1 MFHLRVLQAL
11 KSALAAGIAWAL
23 AVLIPGVAE
32 QYPYYAPLG
41 ALAVVSPTVTATIK
55 QGLQSMMGLAVGIL
69 LAWFAVWVGSPNSLT
84 IAFVVGAGVL
94 VAAVLP
100 RMGGGAYGIPSAA
113 LFVLVLGGQNTSF
126 SFGYFIQ
133 MIVGVGVGLAV
144 SMLVLPE
151 LKVKDAVR
159 QMGGL
164 RRAVAHQLQDIGEAM
179 REEWAPD
186 DRRWAERREDLILT
200 SQRARGAVKF
210 ADESRKGNYLR
221 LVLRRD
227 LTKDY
232 EHVGVLDTV
241 TSHLLNITNM
251 LQDAVRGTAEENS
264 IPDVMR
270 EPLQVAFTDVGEV
283 LNSWTTNESDDETL
297 AKARESMEKLA
308 ETAYASAAL
317 NVSFGVA
324 VSIAL
329 SLQRILT
336 AVAPLLSAPGDTGDE
351 RPNSGKNV

>member
-1 MFHLRVLQAL
+1 MSHTAGMAIKYPVPVRGRGHTESSRSGRIGGWIRKYVFHLRVLQAL

-69 LAWFAVWVGSPNSLT
+69 LAWFAVWVGTPNSFT

-151 LKVKDAVR
+151 LNVNDAVR

-186 DRRWAERREDLILT
+186 DKRWAERREDLILT
-200 SQRARGAVKF
+200 
-210 ADESRKGNYLR
+210 
-221 LVLRRD
+221 
-227 LTKDY
+227 
-232 EHVGVLDTV
+232 
-241 TSHLLNITNM
+241 
-251 LQDAVRGTAEENS
+251 
-264 IPDVMR
+264 
-270 EPLQVAFTDVGEV
+270 
-283 LNSWTTNESDDETL
+283 
-297 AKARESMEKLA
+297 
-308 ETAYASAAL
+308 
-317 NVSFGVA
+317 
-324 VSIAL
+324 
-329 SLQRILT
+329 
-336 AVAPLLSAPGDTGDE
+336 LSAPVV
-351 RPNSGKNV
+351 RSNSPTRAGKAITYAWCFGEI